1 MKETWFLVM
10 TRPLTFAA
18 MPLTS
23 IGPLD
28 LAATGACADA
38 DGAMMTVA
46 AMTRLAV
53 N

>member
-1 MKETWFLVM
+1 LVI
-10 TRPLTFAA
+10 TRPFTFAA

-28 LAATGACADA
+28 RLAEGACADA
-38 DGAMMTVA
+38 DGAMMAVA